1 MSPNYNTFGNDKAGY
16 HGQGYCAKWDLEDQM
31 YVIKLF
37 SKIRRATKDKDHYN
51 KKFFTEAF
59 NDRLERAWNDHKHII
74 DENNNEFEPLQV
86 TKSTNKIVNDGLT
99 RIAELVTGSSSNLWT
114 HLAVGSG
121 SGQVSLS
128 DTFLQTEVERVSLA
142 TDGFQSAAGSV
153 MRYGG
158 FFAPSMA
165 SGTIAEAGVF
175 DDPTAGTLFFRTV
188 YPTPIIHVVNS
199 DFMSVSNSIFQVSV

>member
-1 MSPNYNTFGNDKAGY
+1 MTISQSDSKSAY
-16 HGQGYCAKWDLEDQM
+16 HGVGFCAKWDVEDQM

-37 SKIRRATKDKDHYN
+37 SKIRHATRDKNYYDI
-51 KKFFTEAF
+51 KFLTEAL
-59 NDRLERAWNDHKHII
+59 NDRLERAWNDHRHIV
-74 DENNNEFEPLQV
+74 DENNEEFEPLDV
-86 TKSTNKIVNDGLT
+86 TKSTNRVVNDGLT

-121 SGQVSLS
+121 TGQVSMS
-128 DTFLQTEVERVSLA
+128 DTFLQTEVERVALG

-158 FFAPSMA
+158 FFAPSVA
-165 SGTIAEAGVF
+165 SGSISEAAVF
-175 DDPTAGTLFFRTV
+175 DDPTAGAMFFRTV

-199 DFMSVSNSIFQVSV
+199 DFFSVSHSIFQVSV